1 MQKSF
6 HPYWSK
12 ITTIGVQT
20 LLLLSV
26 LLTDS
31 FVSKKFAL
39 TKDLLTTGLESQVL
53 HVHLNSHA
61 VQKHDTYF
69 LKERSWYFFVFLNR
83 FVLYPPEIPTQEDFF
98 IQLPNLKLF
107 HQKCFCKLH
116 LYSAGP
122 YFQLQSDVRSILL
135 TTYEKKMKKRGCWNL
150 KFFTGWWW
158 NITRWSKSKV
168 SNNLEI
174 VHLNFS

>member
-1 MQKSF
+1 MSF
-6 HPYWSK
+6 TSD
-12 ITTIGVQT
+12 
-20 LLLLSV
+20 LLSMYHFYFIKGKSVCV

-69 LKERSWYFFVFLNR
+69 VKERLFVFLNR

-135 TTYEKKMKKRGCWNL
+135 TTYEKK
-150 KFFTGWWW
+150 
-158 NITRWSKSKV
+158 
-168 SNNLEI
+168 
-174 VHLNFS
+174 